1 MKKNDKRV
9 LIVGLG
15 LIGGSYAMALRDKG
29 YEVEAIVRREET
41 LKYAISNGIIKNG
54 RTSVD
59 KDYIQSFSTIIFC
72 LYPSVFLDWMDKYH
86 SYIKDGTYL
95 TDVTGVKSK
104 IVYKVQEYFKNT
116 NTQFVASHPMAG
128 REVYGIE
135 NADASMFKN
144 ANFIV
149 TPTMSNTSEAIERTK
164 TFGEE
169 LGFKKVSILSPE
181 EHDKMIAFLSQLTH
195 VIAVSLMTT
204 EESKNLVDY
213 TGDSFRD
220 FTRIA
225 NINSSMWT
233 ELFLLNKEYLLE
245 KIDAFMNEMKEFRD
259 ALSNE
264 DVETMKKKM
273 ELSTLRRSYF
283 IKK

>member
-1 MKKNDKRV
+1 MKKNDKKV

-41 LKYAISNGIIKNG
+41 LEYAISNGIIKNG
-54 RTSVD
+54 KITVD

-86 SYIKDGTYL
+86 SYIKDGSYL

-116 NTQFVASHPMAG
+116 STQFVASHPMAG

-164 TFGEE
+164 SLGEE

-204 EESKNLVDY
+204 EESENLANY

>member
-1 MKKNDKRV
+1 
-9 LIVGLG
+9 
-15 LIGGSYAMALRDKG
+15 
-29 YEVEAIVRREET
+29 
-41 LKYAISNGIIKNG
+41 
-54 RTSVD
+54 
-59 KDYIQSFSTIIFC
+59 
-72 LYPSVFLDWMDKYH
+72 
-86 SYIKDGTYL
+86 
-95 TDVTGVKSK
+95 
-104 IVYKVQEYFKNT
+104 
-116 NTQFVASHPMAG
+116 MAG
-128 REVYGIE
+128 REVNGIE
-135 NADASMFKN
+135 NADPSIFKN

-149 TPTMSNTSEAIERTK
+149 TPTMSNTSAAIERTK
-164 TFGEE
+164 SFGEE
-169 LGFKKVSILSPE
+169 LGFKIVSILSPE
-181 EHDKMIAFLSQLTH
+181 EHDKMIAFLSQLPH

-204 EESKNLVDY
+204 EESEKLVDY
-213 TGDSFRD
+213 CGDSFRD

-264 DVETMKKKM
+264 DVETMKEKM

>member
-1 MKKNDKRV
+1 
-9 LIVGLG
+9 
-15 LIGGSYAMALRDKG
+15 
-29 YEVEAIVRREET
+29 
-41 LKYAISNGIIKNG
+41 
-54 RTSVD
+54 
-59 KDYIQSFSTIIFC
+59 
-72 LYPSVFLDWMDKYH
+72 
-86 SYIKDGTYL
+86 
-95 TDVTGVKSK
+95 
-104 IVYKVQEYFKNT
+104 
-116 NTQFVASHPMAG
+116 
-128 REVYGIE
+128 
-135 NADASMFKN
+135 
-144 ANFIV
+144 
-149 TPTMSNTSEAIERTK
+149 
-164 TFGEE
+164 
-169 LGFKKVSILSPE
+169 
-181 EHDKMIAFLSQLTH
+181 MIAFLSQLPH

-204 EESKNLVDY
+204 EESENLVDY